1 MTEVLALLVLM
12 FGALP
17 VALTASRLPEAILLT
32 PLVTSLTFA
41 TSWLVA
47 THLNLALHL
56 GGLFVLVAVNLL
68 VLVLPTSRGALLD
81 NLKARTLPHEW
92 GVLMLTVTVFGLLSI
107 RTAPPTAWD
116 ARYIW
121 LARGQWYLNDAER
134 VVELL
139 STDRVWAHPGY
150 PPLVPATLS
159 TLWRLLPDADP
170 TLGITAITLLSV
182 STLGLAALLLAR
194 LVSARQTSGRALL
207 PSATVLVVGSL
218 GADGLIN
225 DGYVDALLA
234 GVLLAAVI
242 MLVGPSQRN
251 MPSLLTLLACAALL
265 KQEGLILGG
274 IIVALALPIAPRR
287 GVVSA
292 AATLIAASMA
302 WQVSLQ
308 RWDIPSTSD
317 AAGVTSRIT
326 ELVNPGSRAWSVV
339 RELLSPAYRSD
350 VLGLLVL
357 GVASIV
363 LAHLSS
369 DRVARTATYIGISG
383 LLSSMTILG
392 GYVLGDSRDDLS
404 WWFPASFSRISA
416 FPVLAASA
424 SLALI
429 GVGFLNERATG
440 THPEGSEE

>member
-1 MTEVLALLVLM
+1 VTEVLALLVLM

-159 TLWRLLPDADP
+159 TLWRLLPNADP

-194 LVSARQTSGRALL
+194 LVNAHQNSGHALST
-207 PSATVLVVGSL
+207 SATVLVVGSL

-234 GVLLAAVI
+234 GLLLAAVVS
-242 MLVGPSQRN
+242 LVNPRRGEVP
-251 MPSLLTLLACAALL
+251 TLLVLVACMALL
-265 KQEGLILGG
+265 KQEGLIFGAVL
-274 IIVALALPIAPRR
+274 IAVSAPVARR
-287 GVVSA
+287 RKVVLA
-292 AATLIAASMA
+292 AATLALVSGM
-302 WQVSLQ
+302 WQMSLGK
-308 RWDIPSTSD
+308 WGVPSTS
-317 AAGVTSRIT
+317 ASAGVPSRIT

-339 RELLSPAYRSD
+339 RELLSPAYRND
-350 VLGLLVL
+350 ILGLLAL
-357 GVASIV
+357 GA
-363 LAHLSS
+363 
-369 DRVARTATYIGISG
+369 ISLVVT
-383 LLSSMTILG
+383 LLSSTPNAYLARLIALSGSLTSVILLG
-392 GYVLGDSRDDLS
+392 GYILGDFRDEIN

-440 THPEGSEE
+440 THAERSEE

>member
-121 LARGQWYLNDAER
+121 LARGQWYLIEAER

-139 STDRVWAHPGY
+139 STDRVWAHPDY

>member
-139 STDRVWAHPGY
+139 STDRVWAHPDY

-234 GVLLAAVI
+234 GVLLAAII

-292 AATLIAASMA
+292 AATLTTASMA

>member
-159 TLWRLLPDADP
+159 TLWRLLPNADP

-194 LVSARQTSGRALL
+194 LVNAHQNSGRALL

>member
-139 STDRVWAHPGY
+139 STDRVWAHPDY

-242 MLVGPSQRN
+242 ILVGPSQRN

-265 KQEGLILGG
+265 KQEGLILGA

>member
-139 STDRVWAHPGY
+139 STDRVWAHPDY

>member
-1 MTEVLALLVLM
+1 MAEVLVLLVLM

-17 VALTASRLPEAILLT
+17 VALAVSRMPEAVLLS
-32 PLVTSLTFA
+32 PLIASLTFA
-41 TSWLVA
+41 GAWLMA
-47 THLNLALHL
+47 LHLNLNLHV
-56 GGLFVLVAVNLL
+56 GGLL
-68 VLVLPTSRGALLD
+68 VLAAINSLVLALPASRNVLLD
-81 NLKARTLPHEW
+81 NLRASALPHEW

-139 STDRVWAHPGY
+139 TTDRVWAHPGY

-159 TLWRLLPDADP
+159 TLWSLLPEADL

-194 LVSARQTSGRALL
+194 LVSARQNSGCALL
-207 PSATVLVVGSL
+207 IGGTVLLIGSL

-225 DGYVDALLA
+225 DGYVDVLLA
-234 GVLLAAVI
+234 GLLLASAI
-242 MLVGPSQRN
+242 TLISPSQRPA
-251 MPSLLTLLACAALL
+251 PSLLVLVACAALL

-292 AATLIAASMA
+292 AATLIATSMA

-308 RWDIPSTSD
+308 RWDIPLTSD
-317 AAGVTSRIT
+317 AAGATSRIT
-326 ELVNPGSRAWSVV
+326 ELVVPGSRAWWVV

-350 VLGLLVL
+350 VFGLLVL
-357 GVASIV
+357 GVISIV
-363 LAHLSS
+363 LTQRSS
-369 DRVARTATYIGISG
+369 NRVARTANYIAISG
-383 LLSSMTILG
+383 LLSSMTVLG

-429 GVGFLNERATG
+429 GVGFLNERSSG
-440 THPEGSEE
+440 SHPEGPEE

>member
-1 MTEVLALLVLM
+1 
-12 FGALP
+12 
-17 VALTASRLPEAILLT
+17 
-32 PLVTSLTFA
+32 
-41 TSWLVA
+41 
-47 THLNLALHL
+47 
-56 GGLFVLVAVNLL
+56 
-68 VLVLPTSRGALLD
+68 
-81 NLKARTLPHEW
+81 
-92 GVLMLTVTVFGLLSI
+92 
-107 RTAPPTAWD
+107 
-116 ARYIW
+116 
-121 LARGQWYLNDAER
+121 
-134 VVELL
+134 
-139 STDRVWAHPGY
+139 
-150 PPLVPATLS
+150 
-159 TLWRLLPDADP
+159 
-170 TLGITAITLLSV
+170 
-182 STLGLAALLLAR
+182 
-194 LVSARQTSGRALL
+194 
-207 PSATVLVVGSL
+207 
-218 GADGLIN
+218 
-225 DGYVDALLA
+225 
-234 GVLLAAVI
+234 
-242 MLVGPSQRN
+242 
-251 MPSLLTLLACAALL
+251 
-265 KQEGLILGG
+265 
-274 IIVALALPIAPRR
+274 
-287 GVVSA
+287 
-292 AATLIAASMA
+292 MA